1 VRLNGGTIDGCR
13 IAGVDRLLGLASQRH
28 DIMPDDTD
36 ADIVKVVVGK
46 IRDISLLFS
55 QCVAL
60 VAAATCVKKL
70 PTALGGVI
78 DGVPAAGKKVL
89 EGRRKRTLSWLG
101 RRGGPERAGRVG
113 WSAKDAKKAPPIFLN
128 DCDLCHGR
136 LQVGLT
142 HLNRI
147 DDRKRR
153 LLFERL
159 GTPVPEL

>member
-28 DIMPDDTD
+28 DIVPDDTD

-78 DGVPAAGKKVL
+78 DGVPVAGDKVI
-89 EGRRKRTLSWLG
+89 EGRVKRKLSSLV
-101 RRGGPERAGRVG
+101 RRDGTEQVGPVG
-113 WSAKDAKKAPPIFLN
+113 WSAKDAQEGPPIFLN
-128 DCDLCHGR
+128 GCDLCHG
-136 LQVGLT
+136 
-142 HLNRI
+142 
-147 DDRKRR
+147 
-153 LLFERL
+153 
-159 GTPVPEL
+159 